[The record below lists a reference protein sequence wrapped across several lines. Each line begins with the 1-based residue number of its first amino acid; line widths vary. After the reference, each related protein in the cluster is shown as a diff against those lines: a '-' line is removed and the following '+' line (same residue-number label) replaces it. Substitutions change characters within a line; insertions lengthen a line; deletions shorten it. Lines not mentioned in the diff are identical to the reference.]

1 MYNLKEVKK
10 IAELKIPTAR
20 ELATKPGVS
29 PSVLSSIQNP
39 ARGKILTLSLS

>member
-29 PSVLSSIQNP
+29 PSVLSSNQNP
-39 ARGKILTLSLS
+39 ARGKIVNLSLS